1 MEEKRKFSRYNL
13 ENEVSIELENGEKK
27 VSMIDIGLGGMRVS
41 SKTPLQ
47 QEKKFKGQLH
57 ILPNSKPF
65 FVKGKVAWS
74 TKDKNL
80 HLAGLIFDKVSTIPL
95 NS

>member
-1 MEEKRKFSRYNL
+1 MKEKRKFSRYNL
-13 ENEVSIELENGEKK
+13 ENEVNIKFENEERT

-41 SKTPLQ
+41 SKMPLEQ
-47 QEKKFKGQLH
+47 KKQFRGQLH

-74 TKDKNL
+74 AKEKNL
-80 HLAGLIFDKVSTIPL
+80 HLAGLIFDKVSTIPI